1 VPEHEIMGDHSLGR
15 NLLQWQGG
23 FMDIG
28 IGLPATIPW
37 TNAPLILEWAKRADS
52 GPFSSLGILDR
63 LVYPNYEPL
72 ITLAAAA
79 AVTERVRLMSTV
91 LIAPLRRAGVLAKQ
105 AATIDALSGG
115 RLSLGVG
122 VGARE
127 DDFQYAPASFHDR
140 GRNLDEQLEIMKRVW
155 SGQPVSEEVGTV
167 GPLPAQAG
175 GPELLIG
182 GYTPVS
188 IRRVGRWGDGIISG
202 GVRDAEQVRQLFD
215 LAEES
220 WRDEGRE
227 GKPRLVA
234 SLYYA
239 LGPNAARGGDYI
251 RHYYSYF
258 GPGADDMARSIPS
271 SPETIEGLIQ
281 GFGDVG
287 ADEVVC
293 WPTVAELDQVDR
305 LAEIIS

>member
-1 VPEHEIMGDHSLGR
+1 
-15 NLLQWQGG
+15 
-23 FMDIG
+23 MDIG
-28 IGLPATIPW
+28 IGLPATIPG
-37 TNAPLILEWAKRADS
+37 TSGSLVLDWARRADS

-79 AVTERVRLMSTV
+79 AVTSRVRLMSTV

-115 RLSLGVG
+115 RFTLGVG

-127 DDFQYAPASFHDR
+127 DDFQFAPASFHDR
-140 GRNLDEQLEIMKRVW
+140 APTFEEQLELMKRVW
-155 SGQPVSEEVGTV
+155 SGQPVSEEVGPV
-167 GPLPAQAG
+167 GPPPARAG

-182 GYTPVS
+182 GYTPAA
-188 IRRVGRWGDGIISG
+188 IQRVGRWADGFISG
-202 GVRDAEQVRQLFD
+202 GIPDPEQVRQMFN

-220 WRDEGRE
+220 WRSQGRE
-227 GKPRLVA
+227 GRPRLVT

-239 LGPNAARGGDYI
+239 LGPNANRGGDYI
-251 RHYYSYF
+251 RDYYSYF
-258 GPGADDMARSIPS
+258 GPAADDMARSIPS
-271 SPETIEGLIQ
+271 SPEAVDSLIR

-305 LAEIIS
+305 LAELVG

>member
-1 VPEHEIMGDHSLGR
+1 
-15 NLLQWQGG
+15 
-23 FMDIG
+23 MDIS
-28 IGLPATIPW
+28 IGLPATIPG
-37 TNAPLILEWAKRADS
+37 TRGSLVLDWAKRADS

-79 AVTERVRLMSTV
+79 AVTSRVRLMSTV
-91 LIAPLRRAGVLAKQ
+91 LIAPLRGAGVLAKQ

-115 RLSLGVG
+115 RLTLGLG

-127 DDFQYAPASFHDR
+127 DDFQAAPASFHER
-140 GRNLDEQLEIMKRVW
+140 ARRFEEQLAIMKRVW
-155 SGQPVSEEVGTV
+155 SGQSVSNEVGPI
-167 GPLPAQAG
+167 GPPPARAG

-182 GYTPVS
+182 GYSPTP
-188 IRRVGRWGDGIISG
+188 IQRVGRWGDGFISG
-202 GVRDAEQVRQLFD
+202 GIPDPEQVRQMFD

-220 WRDEGRE
+220 WRAEGRE
-227 GKPRLVA
+227 GRPRLVA
-234 SLYYA
+234 CLYYA

-258 GPGADDMARSIPS
+258 GPAADDMARSIPS
-271 SPETIEGLIQ
+271 SPETLDNLIR
-281 GFGDVG
+281 GFGEVG

-293 WPTVAELDQVDR
+293 WPTVAELEQVDR
-305 LAEIIS
+305 LAEVVG

>member
-1 VPEHEIMGDHSLGR
+1 
-15 NLLQWQGG
+15 
-23 FMDIG
+23 MDIG
-28 IGLPATIPW
+28 MGLPATIPG
-37 TNAPLILEWAKRADS
+37 TRGSLILDWAKRADS

-79 AVTERVRLMSTV
+79 AVTSRVRLMSTV
-91 LIAPLRRAGVLAKQ
+91 LIAPLRGAGVLAKQ

-115 RLSLGVG
+115 RLTLGLG

-127 DDFQYAPASFHDR
+127 DDFQFAPASFHDR
-140 GRNLDEQLEIMKRVW
+140 GRRFEEQLDLMKRVW
-155 SGQPVSEEVGTV
+155 SGQPVSNEAGPV
-167 GPLPAQAG
+167 GPPPAQAG

-182 GYTPVS
+182 GYTLVP
-188 IRRVGRWGDGIISG
+188 IRRVGRWGDGFISG
-202 GVRDAEQVRQLFD
+202 GVRDPEQVRQLFD

-220 WRDEGRE
+220 WRAEGRE
-227 GKPRLVA
+227 GRPRLVA

-239 LGPNAARGGDYI
+239 LGPNAVRGGDYI
-251 RHYYSYF
+251 RDYYSYF
-258 GPGADDMARSIPS
+258 GPAADDMARSIPS
-271 SPETIEGLIQ
+271 SPETVEGLIR